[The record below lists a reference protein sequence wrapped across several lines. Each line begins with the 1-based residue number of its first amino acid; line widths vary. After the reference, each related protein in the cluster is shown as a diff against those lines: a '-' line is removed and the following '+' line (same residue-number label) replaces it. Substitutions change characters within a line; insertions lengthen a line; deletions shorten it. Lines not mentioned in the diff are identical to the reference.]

1 LTKDINLGAA
11 WAEEKDRL
19 TKAILDT
26 GLDNMSAGTK
36 SHSADWYEGDVLAQA
51 KDMNIEI
58 TAPFDSMDF
67 EHLEQL

>member
-1 LTKDINLGAA
+1 MTEKIDLAAA

-19 TKAILDT
+19 TKEILDV

-51 KDMNIEI
+51 KDLNIEI
-58 TAPFDSMDF
+58 SAPFDSMDF